1 MITVNIRTSHLLAEI
16 FGNWKFQVSL
26 PEESTFYDL
35 IKELTRVYGGRLNPH
50 FFDENGETLASHLM
64 FMVNGRNIRFLNKEK
79 TILQNEDQVTIL
91 MPAGGG

>member
-1 MITVNIRTSHLLAEI
+1 MITVNIRTSNVLAEI
-16 FGNWKFQVSL
+16 FGNWKFQASL
-26 PEESTFYDL
+26 PEESTFEDF
-35 IKELTRVYGGRLNPH
+35 IKELTKVYGDELKPH
-50 FFDENGETLASHLM
+50 LFDEDGKTLASHTM